1 MSSKK
6 RPPQVLRAIR
16 EEDTETLREMG
27 RKGGRIS
34 GERRSL
40 LAAVRAEE
48 KQKFL
53 EDARAHELT
62 LCANIPEG
70 DR

>member
-1 MSSKK
+1 MTGKK

-27 RKGGRIS
+27 RKGGRVS

-48 KQKFL
+48 KQIFL
-53 EDARAHELT
+53 EGAQAHELA
-62 LCANIPEG
+62 LCANIPEE